1 MEDIKNI
8 FKWSFKAGKT
18 LAEKDKK
25 LGEILIFDLRS
36 EDTPGRFLNKLSVRI
51 ADFNKRFGFNIEIP
65 RQLYDSENKIRS
77 DQFYYLKSAILAGL
91 VNALYSKKEES

>member
-8 FKWSFKAGKT
+8 FKWSFKTGKT

-51 ADFNKRFGFNIEIP
+51 ADFNKRFGVDIEIP
-65 RQLYDSENKIRS
+65 HQLYLENRIS
-77 DQFYYLKSAILAGL
+77 GDQFYYLKSSILAGL
-91 VNALYSKKEES
+91 VNALYSKKEEF

>member
-1 MEDIKNI
+1 MEYIRNI
-8 FKWSFKAGKT
+8 FEWSLNTGKT

-51 ADFNKRFGFNIEIP
+51 ADFNKRFGVNIEIP
-65 RQLYDSENKIRS
+65 RQLYDLENKIS
-77 DQFYYLKSAILAGL
+77 GDQFYYLKSAILAGL
-91 VNALYSKKEES
+91 VNALYSKKEEN